1 MSEGLFSVNS
11 IWVDLYFTFNTF
23 LRLKLITDQL
33 QEVLTVQLDIHKGS
47 EVINKP
53 KVINYELKGM

>member
-1 MSEGLFSVNS
+1 MGLFSVNS

-23 LRLKLITDQL
+23 LRFKLITDQL

>member
-23 LRLKLITDQL
+23 LRFKLITDQL

>member
-11 IWVDLYFTFNTF
+11 IWVDLYFTFNTC

-53 KVINYELKGM
+53 KVINY